1 MVTPRADLERDIR
14 QRVVALL
21 KGCDPTGVG
30 REEFLRAKFDA
41 GLAWVHFPLDAGGLD
56 LDHTLQAFVE
66 EELGHAGAP
75 SVSFM
80 SNPIGLGMAAPTL
93 AAHGTSEQRRHLLR
107 RLYAGELW
115 CQLFSEPN
123 AGSDLAGLGTTAVRD
138 GYEWIVNGQ
147 KVWTTLAHV
156 ARWGLLLARSA
167 PELPKH
173 RGLTYFICDMGA
185 AGVEVRPL
193 RQMTGEAEFNE
204 VYLSDVRIPDDHRI
218 GAVGDGWR
226 VAMTTLMS
234 ERVAI
239 GTAGVDDLA
248 AGPIAR
254 AMEVYAQRRENPV
267 ARDRLIRLWI
277 ESEVTRLTNCR
288 ASELRRTGKPGPEGS
303 VAKLA
308 FTELNKRIAEFCVDV
323 LGADGLLY
331 PAGYQMRRPEVA
343 AASGGDHGH
352 SFLRAQANSIEG
364 GTSEVLRN
372 VLGERVL
379 GLANEPRRDKDV
391 PWSDLPR

>member
-1 MVTPRADLERDIR
+1 MESPRRDLERDIR
-14 QRVVALL
+14 QRIAGLL
-21 KGCDPTGVG
+21 KACDPAGVD

-41 GLAWVHFPLDAGGLD
+41 GLAWVQFPPGAGGLGA
-56 LDHTLQAFVE
+56 DHTLQAFVE
-66 EELGHAGAP
+66 EQLDRAGAP

-93 AAHGTSEQRRHLLR
+93 AAHGTADQRQYLLR

-123 AGSDLAGLGTTAVRD
+123 AGSDLAALGTTALRD
-138 GYEWIVNGQ
+138 GDEWVINGQ

-173 RGLTYFICDMGA
+173 RGLTYFVCDMRS

-204 VYLSDVRIPDDHRI
+204 VYFSEARIPDDRRV
-218 GAVGDGWR
+218 GEVGDGWR

-239 GTAGVDDLA
+239 GTAGVDELA
-248 AGPIAR
+248 HGPIAR
-254 AMEVYAQRRENPV
+254 AMEVYSQRRDDPV
-267 ARDRLIRLWI
+267 VRDRLMRLWI
-277 ESEVTRLTNCR
+277 DSEVTRLTNCR
-288 ASELRRTGKPGPEGS
+288 ANEFRRAGKPGPEGS

-308 FTELNKRIAEFCVDV
+308 FTELNKRIAEFCVDA
-323 LGADGLLY
+323 LGAEGQLY
-331 PAGYQMRRPEVA
+331 PTGYRMRRPEVA
-343 AASGGDHGH
+343 AESSGDLSHF
-352 SFLRAQANSIEG
+352 FLRAQANSIEG

-379 GLANEPRRDKDV
+379 GLPSEPRLDKDL
-391 PWSDLPR
+391 PWRELPR